1 MLKKLC
7 CNVCCS
13 LSEALSKKIT
23 AENLV
28 DELNNKIADSE
39 SERYSKDVRVF
50 CFNPDL
56 VFFGVI
62 YRHLVLSHAFK
73 NRKVVFRKSQVSS
86 SQSSCFMLEHVKGLS
101 NVIAYLRLLRLV
113 IG

>member
-23 AENLV
+23 TENLV

-50 CFNPDL
+50 CFHPDL
-56 VFFGVI
+56 VF
-62 YRHLVLSHAFK
+62 
-73 NRKVVFRKSQVSS
+73 
-86 SQSSCFMLEHVKGLS
+86 LELFTDIS
-101 NVIAYLRLLRLV
+101 Y
-113 IG
+113 